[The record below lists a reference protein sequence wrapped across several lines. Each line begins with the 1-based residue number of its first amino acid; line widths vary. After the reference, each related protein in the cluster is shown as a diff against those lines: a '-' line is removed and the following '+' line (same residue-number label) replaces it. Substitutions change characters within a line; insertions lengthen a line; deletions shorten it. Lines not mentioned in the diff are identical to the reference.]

1 MFHNGGFMYTFYCI
15 RPGTSCFKKRIFRR
29 SVNTLSEMARVCA
42 NPNIEVIDF
51 HGLTVEEYSILMHKL
66 NAIMRKGN
74 NNEFRSNKV

>member
-29 SVNTLSEMARVCA
+29 SVNTLSEMARVCV

-51 HGLTVEEYSILMHKL
+51 YGLTTKEFNILMHKV
-66 NAIMRKGN
+66 AAMMRKEN
-74 NNEFRSNKV
+74 DNEFNSNKV